1 MIRSVRLGWGTQG
14 PDAQDPKGF
23 LCRLDLV
30 GAYIR
35 AVKFNP
41 VSVPKCGKFCF
52 RVTPKIPAQA
62 ETGASRAE
70 VRAKDKR
77 KVTQDKVTQ
86 QIGSGLQTVDLVA
99 LQNLWHGRKLWRERG
114 GGIITLHSI
123 PRNIL
128 SDRHPQ
134 ERCHFLLF
142 VANRKCIGGRKRPGT

>member
-30 GAYIR
+30 GAHIG

-41 VSVPKCGKFCF
+41 VSAPRCGKFCF

-62 ETGASRAE
+62 ETDASRAE

-77 KVTQDKVTQ
+77 KVTQDKV
-86 QIGSGLQTVDLVA
+86 GSGLQIVELVA
-99 LQNLWHGRKLWRERG
+99 LQDLWPKLPDWAEALAEARWRHNNSP
-114 GGIITLHSI
+114 LDPPKHS
-123 PRNIL
+123 
-128 SDRHPQ
+128 
-134 ERCHFLLF
+134 
-142 VANRKCIGGRKRPGT
+142 K